1 MSSMSD
7 RVEFVSSAKELPA
20 LLNDW
25 QSITTTAVD
34 SFEASCA
41 PAVIKFLVTFEMT
54 VKPLPEEPST
64 SASRQHFDGLEK

>member
-1 MSSMSD
+1 MSFMND

-41 PAVIKFLVTFEMT
+41 PAVTKFLVTFEMT
-54 VKPLPEEPST
+54 VKPLTEEPSISGSHPLT
-64 SASRQHFDGLEK
+64 DGLDR